1 VTDDVILL
9 ELLHLREEV
18 TREAARDDVTRER
31 GRLDAD
37 DCCTGGI
44 TGVDG
49 CRSACHFTG
58 EGAKEG
64 ECVGVLW

>member
-9 ELLHLREEV
+9 KLLHVREEV
-18 TREAARDDVTRER
+18 AREAARDDVARER

-37 DCCTGGI
+37 DCYTGGI
-44 TGVDG
+44 TGVG
-49 CRSACHFTG
+49 GRRSVCHFTG
-58 EGAKEG
+58 EGAEEG